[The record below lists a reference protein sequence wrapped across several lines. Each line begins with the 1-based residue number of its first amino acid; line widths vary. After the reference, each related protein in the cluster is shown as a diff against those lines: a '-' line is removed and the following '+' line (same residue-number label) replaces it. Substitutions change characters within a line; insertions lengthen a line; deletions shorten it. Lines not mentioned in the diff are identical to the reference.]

1 METKKSNEKKTNIT
15 SKRKGVNAIPKRL
28 LIVMLCFFFVLLLLI
43 IRIGFLQFVQG
54 AELKEEMYSQLIKSA
69 LISPKRGTIYD
80 STGKALAISAQVDT
94 VSVNPSSI
102 VIKNGN
108 TINEEKTKALKEKVA
123 KAFSE
128 IFELDYEET
137 LEKLSSDSSL
147 VTIAKK
153 QEKDKIDKL
162 KAWMD
167 EENFYSGINIDE
179 DTKRYYP
186 YENLASSLIGF
197 YGEDQGREGLEAAW
211 DSVLTGTSGKV
222 ISAQDALQE
231 LIPYNNQTYIPA
243 KNGSDII
250 LTIDANIQ
258 AIVEKYLKQ
267 ACIENKCGRGRK
279 CYCYGPKNW
288 RYFSNGNLPRL

>member
-1 METKKSNEKKTNIT
+1 MGNNKSKKKKVNTI
-15 SKRKGVNAIPKRL
+15 SKKL
-28 LIVMLCFFFVLLLLI
+28 LIVMLCFFLLLFLLI
-43 IRIGFLQFVQG
+43 IRIGFLQIVQG
-54 AELKEEMYSQLIKSA
+54 PELKEEMYSQLIKSA

-94 VSVNPSSI
+94 VSVQPSSI
-102 VIKNGN
+102 VVKSGN
-108 TINEEKTKALKEKVA
+108 KIDEEKTKALKEKVA

-128 IFELDYEET
+128 IFELDYAET
-137 LEKLSSDSSL
+137 LEKLSSDSSI

-162 KAWMD
+162 KEWMN
-167 EENFYSGINIDE
+167 EEEYYSGINIDE

-186 YENLASSLIGF
+186 YQNLASTLIGF

-211 DSVLTGTSGKV
+211 DSVLTGTAGKV

-231 LIPYNNQTYIPA
+231 LIPYNNQTYIAA
-243 KNGSDII
+243 KNGSDIT

-258 AIVEKYLKQ
+258 TIVEKYLKQ

-279 CYCYGPKNW
+279 YYCHGSKNW
-288 RYFSNGNLPRL
+288 